1 MRYIVVAL
9 AVFMFFGCST
19 SKMVNQWKD
28 PATETFLA
36 NKVLVVG
43 MTADKE
49 IRRAFETELSQE
61 LEKNDVVAVRSI
73 DFFES
78 SFSNA
83 KQSET
88 DLNTVEQ
95 ELLEKGFDAILLS
108 KITGQYSKVTVVQAY
123 RSFAKPYQSFRDYY
137 YSNQHIYQKE
147 QLESY
152 KVYTSETSLFC
163 ICPGKEREL
172 LWRGQIE
179 ITAPNTSK
187 KGISD
192 FVKTL
197 TVALKEKQILIS
209 LK

>member
-1 MRYIVVAL
+1 MRYILIAL
-9 AVFMFFGCST
+9 IVFIFFGCST

-61 LEKNDVVAVRSI
+61 LEKNEVVAVRSI

-78 SFSNA
+78 SFNNV
-83 KQSET
+83 KQSEA
-88 DLNTVEQ
+88 DLNMLQQ

-137 YSNQHIYQKE
+137 YSNQHIYQRE
-147 QLESY
+147 QSESY
-152 KVYTSETSLFC
+152 RVYISETSLFC
-163 ICPGKEREL
+163 ICLEKEREL

-179 ITAPNTSK
+179 ITAPSSSE

-197 TVALKEKQILIS
+197 TAALKEKEILMTE
-209 LK
+209 